1 METAERRVIRL
12 RNGTAHQ
19 VDDRVAT
26 EEPLEIRL
34 AGVPIAVLMRTPGA
48 DPDLIRGFLLT
59 EGILLDPG
67 EVGTLTRLDEHR
79 WNVEPTVDIDP
90 ERFRRTMF
98 ASSSCGVC
106 GKASID
112 AVRIAART
120 LPAGPTVD
128 VGRIDRVME
137 RLSLGQPA
145 FSLTGGLHAAGVFTD
160 DDVLAVC
167 EDVGRHNAVDKAI
180 GAAAARRWPV
190 SPAILAVSGRLSFE
204 ITQKA
209 AVAGVSVVAGISA
222 PSSLAVDLARDLGM
236 TLIGFAR
243 RGSMVVYADAD
254 RVTF

>member
-34 AGVPIAVLMRTPGA
+34 ADVPIAVLMRTPGA
-48 DPDLIRGFLLT
+48 DTDLIRGFLLT

-120 LPAGPTVD
+120 LPSGPTVD
-128 VGRIDRVME
+128 VDRIDRVME

-160 DDVLAVC
+160 DDVLAVR

-180 GAAAARRWPV
+180 GAAATSRWPV
-190 SPAILAVSGRLSFE
+190 SPTILAVSGRLSFE

-222 PSSLAVDLARDLGM
+222 PSSLAVDLARELGM

-254 RVTF
+254 RVIF